1 MFNMDTMEVL
11 TSGQAVS
18 EEDKQA
24 VLQLAAQLD
33 RRWNE
38 RNASAFAELF
48 TPDGDFR
55 FHTGIWIVGKDAIEK
70 FWRDQVFAGLPPGF
84 RHEVTIKRVRF
95 VTGEIAIGDGTIR
108 IVETIEGQERVH
120 LDTQASAV
128 GVKQDGRWYFTAVR
142 LTVLS
147 PE

>member
-1 MFNMDTMEVL
+1 MLNMDNIDVVI
-11 TSGQAVS
+11 SGQAVS
-18 EEDKQA
+18 EEDKQS
-24 VLQLAAQLD
+24 VLQLAAELD

-38 RNASAFAELF
+38 HNARAFAELF

-70 FWRDQVFAGLPPGF
+70 FWHDQVFAGLPLGF

-95 VTGEIAIGDGTIR
+95 VTDNIAIGDGTIR
-108 IVETIEGQERVH
+108 IVEKTEGQERVH
-120 LDTQASAV
+120 LDTEATAV
-128 GVKQDGRWYFTAVR
+128 GAKKDGRWYFSAVR
-142 LTVLS
+142 LTVFA

>member
-18 EEDKQA
+18 EEDKQS
-24 VLQLAAQLD
+24 VLQLAAELD

-38 RNASAFAELF
+38 HNARAFAELF

-70 FWRDQVFAGLPPGF
+70 FWRDQVFAGLPPGV
-84 RHEVTIKRVRF
+84 RHESTINRVRF
-95 VTGEIAIGDGTIR
+95 VTDNIGIGDATIR
-108 IVETIEGQERVH
+108 IVDMIEGQERVH
-120 LDTQASAV
+120 LDTEATAV
-128 GVKQDGRWYFTAVR
+128 AVKKDGCWYFSAVR
-142 LTVLS
+142 LTELV
-147 PE
+147 P